1 MPAHIYEPGMSYLL
15 TMVTHDRARL
25 FAGRRYA
32 EIAHQDIA
40 FYASKFAAVS
50 LGHVV
55 MPDHVHWVL
64 LPSEDDYERFARE
77 QQEQGGKYAADPQR
91 YYLSKIVED
100 YQRHTAFT
108 VNQMRGTWGMPVW
121 QSGFRDDGLR
131 TPTAVREAVRYVVEN
146 PVVAGL
152 AQIAG
157 NYPWLAWNAE
167 WLV

>member
-1 MPAHIYEPGMSYLL
+1 MPTHIYEPGMSYLL
-15 TMVTHDRARL
+15 TMVTHDRVRL
-25 FAGRRYA
+25 FADHRCA
-32 EIAHQDIA
+32 EIAHHDIA
-40 FYASKFAAVS
+40 FYAHRFAVIS

-64 LPSEDDYERFARE
+64 LPSEVDYERFARE
-77 QQEQGGKYAADPQR
+77 QQERRGKYAADPQR

-100 YQRHTAFT
+100 YRRHTAFA
-108 VNQMRGTWGMPVW
+108 VNQVRGTHGIPVW
-121 QSGFRDDGLR
+121 QNRFRDDGLR
-131 TPTAVREAVRYVVEN
+131 TPAAAHQAVRYVVEN

-152 AQIAG
+152 AQIAE